1 ARALPC
7 AHGAVACDL
16 ARRRRHRDVGR
27 AAGCAHASAPHFP
40 RSWSALSIAAKRS
53 SNGPHLANTGGR
65 RRRAGDSSTITI
77 PTGWLSALTAATVRA
92 ATGDCPA
99 SITTTSTLSRLIIS
113 A

>member
-1 ARALPC
+1 RGRC
-7 AHGAVACDL
+7 HGRIGGGTD
-16 ARRRRHRDVGR
+16 G
-27 AAGCAHASAPHFP
+27 AHASAPHFP

-53 SNGPHLANTGGR
+53 SNGPHLASTGGR

-77 PTGWLSALTAATVRA
+77 PTDWPSALTAAMVRA

-113 A
+113 AARLALAVVRTEQPR